1 MNLERKNKIFR
12 ENTDDKKLLEDI
24 LTKIPLQNDLL
35 KVLSQNNFYNF
46 SYHNKTKSGNNDSH
60 LENKSKEKEKR
71 KLESNRFPSIFKLF
85 LKEDTDGKKIKSIP
99 LNGKGILNFET
110 DVEDEYFFRP
120 KDKGELKIGI
130 LSINDNSNGNHTKA
144 TKIEDLFDVTISGP
158 TDNSIRTTFEPK
170 QNINVND
177 EIEVNAKLT
186 SPSGDLE
193 CIFYI
198 KIIDPKKEEENE
210 NNKQN
215 TPEISLPIPIKVFKT
230 KENESDKT
238 WEEFNWSGDDMLK
251 LEVEFLDKASLIQSV
266 AINMD
271 SFVLQRF
278 ISKNKINGIENL
290 KLLKNKYFLSIYWHS
305 IFLYK
310 FLENIF
316 NNNEEFKD
324 SSIDIDEIISQL
336 MKFYGEFLLSYN
348 MINEQFA
355 KDYD

>member
-1 MNLERKNKIFR
+1 M
-12 ENTDDKKLLEDI
+12 
-24 LTKIPLQNDLL
+24 
-35 KVLSQNNFYNF
+35 
-46 SYHNKTKSGNNDSH
+46 
-60 LENKSKEKEKR
+60 
-71 KLESNRFPSIFKLF
+71 
-85 LKEDTDGKKIKSIP
+85 KEDTDGKKIKSIP